1 MLYCWFLVVVLVSS
15 CENYATW
22 TSGTMRGVNCTVAME
37 YYDAPGAWNI
47 SVQAQD
53 STPTVA
59 TSIDA
64 ATMTYGTLYAF
75 QLTKATITF
84 TSSGAGTNNVNVS
97 NDPQVLNNTGNGYF
111 GNINV
116 TGYEL
121 SNGVDTIGAGNF
133 TINATND
140 AKGVSIGTNTHIPSA
155 TLSRNNTQDLYV
167 WVDVPSGISNGT
179 YVTNSSTQWIV
190 EAYT

>member
-1 MLYCWFLVVVLVSS
+1 
-15 CENYATW
+15 
-22 TSGTMRGVNCTVAME
+22 MRGVNCTVAME